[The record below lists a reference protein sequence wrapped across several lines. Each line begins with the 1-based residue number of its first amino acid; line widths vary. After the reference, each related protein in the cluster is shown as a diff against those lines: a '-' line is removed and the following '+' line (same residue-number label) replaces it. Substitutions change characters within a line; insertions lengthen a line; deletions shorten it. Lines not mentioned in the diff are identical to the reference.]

1 MMEVLNSCVKAQKFL
16 RSFPPLESKLLSL
29 LTPCRTMRLLD
40 QVVATRCRNHLLVVD
55 IDQARQF
62 PDCGTIA
69 SQLIG
74 VNGLWDIVFSQQP
87 GQEGLRR
94 FGVSMPLKENIEHEA
109 VLVHCA
115 PQPMPN
121 AVDARA
127 DFIQIPAGTPPGF
140 PLAQFF
146 RKQGT
151 EFDAPLPERLVTDLD
166 TALVESFLN
175 VSVAQGEAVIEPDG
189 VLDDTHRKA
198 VAVGLDVSHGG
209 SAYPGTIKA
218 TQPREH
224 LGQM

>member
-1 MMEVLNSCVKAQKFL
+1 MTS
-16 RSFPPLESKLLSL
+16 
-29 LTPCRTMRLLD
+29 
-40 QVVATRCRNHLLVVD
+40 
-55 IDQARQF
+55 
-62 PDCGTIA
+62 GT
-69 SQLIG
+69 
-74 VNGLWDIVFSQQP
+74 VFSQQP

-198 VAVGLDVSHGG
+198 AKRCQRRCFGQEAVAVGLDVSHGG
-209 SAYPGTIKA
+209 SAYPGTIKP
-218 TQPREH
+218 TQPGGHPVGICTLALPDEATCGVVLCAATLAQTKSRPDYEAH
-224 LGQM
+224 ADEPPPVNGQNSDSLRCLG